1 MSDLTPEQYH
11 ANISKLWEVLGIS
24 NYAQAEGMDVFSLVI
39 SRIEG
44 LEARITE
51 ALIALQD
58 PPQITTA
65 IAALEKKT

>member
-1 MSDLTPEQYH
+1 MMAEYLRRRDDRIVASLIKRDEMLLTRQ
-11 ANISKLWEVLGIS
+11 
-24 NYAQAEGMDVFSLVI
+24 Q
-39 SRIEG
+39 RIEE
-44 LEARITE
+44 LEKRITE